1 MRAMLPSLVKMP
13 THPNQFRAARLACRC
28 LIPALLLLLANGC
41 ATGLGPKTIRTEQPD
56 YNQQIV
62 HSGDEQMVLNL
73 VRLRYNDTPLFLEL
87 GTVVAQYAYNAS
99 LNAAGQW
106 ASNPST
112 SQGNLGLGLGYSET
126 PTITYTPLSGA
137 EYAERMLI
145 PIPLDSLML
154 FNQTGWSQERLL
166 LIAVQRINN
175 VFNAP
180 TATGP
185 TPEVPPD
192 YKTFQELAERL
203 RSLQMA
209 GLVGLNWEMR
219 DNEKQPPGR
228 NSQFWIHPPASPDS
242 PLAADE
248 ALVRRDLE
256 LTPGKESFRLTAFP
270 FERQPGEI
278 GMRCRSLLGVLYYLS
293 QSVIV
298 PAPHVEQGL
307 VTVTRDEQGKP
318 FDWSQ
323 VTGRVLTIRSQ
334 KDRPVSAAIAVKYR
348 GWWFY
353 IADNDQNSKSTFSL
367 LNILFSLQSAS
378 ASGKSPVLTL
388 PLGQ

>member
-1 MRAMLPSLVKMP
+1 MKMNC
-13 THPNQFRAARLACRC
+13 HLL
-28 LIPALLLLLANGC
+28 LIPALLALLASGC
-41 ATGLGPKTIRTEQPD
+41 ATGLGPKTIQTERPD

-62 HSGDEQMVLNL
+62 RTGDEQMLLNL

-87 GTVVAQYAYNAS
+87 GTVVAQYGYTAS
-99 LNAAGQW
+99 LNAAGQLT
-106 ASNPST
+106 SHPGT
-112 SQGNLGLGLGYSET
+112 SQANLGLGLGYSET

-137 EYAERMLI
+137 DYAERMLT

-154 FNQTGWSQERLL
+154 FNQTGWSQERLML
-166 LIAVQRINN
+166 VVVQRIND

-185 TPEVPPD
+185 TPEIPPN
-192 YKTFQELAERL
+192 YQTFLKLAENL
-203 RSLQMA
+203 RHLQTA
-209 GLVGLNWEMR
+209 GLVGMNWEAR

-228 NSQFWIHPPASPDS
+228 NPQFWVRPPADTNS

-256 LTPGKESFRLTAFP
+256 LNPGQQSFRLTAFP
-270 FERQPGEI
+270 FERQPNEVGI
-278 GMRCRSLLGVLYYLS
+278 RCRSLLGVLYYLS
-293 QSVIV
+293 QSVEV
-298 PAPHVEQGL
+298 PAPHRAAGL
-307 VTVTRDEQGKP
+307 VTITRDEHGQL

-323 VTGRVLTIRSQ
+323 VTGMVMTIHSQ
-334 KDRPVSAAIAVKYR
+334 KERPSNAVVAVKYR
-348 GWWFY
+348 DWWFY
-353 IADNDQNSKSTFSL
+353 LADNDRNSKATFSL

-388 PLGQ
+388 PVGK